1 MSEYSPNSYADDPRK
16 VRLTKEG
23 QDIARASVLSNIEY
37 ARVLCGGI
45 LNNMSND
52 LIKPDKDRVTGRFLP
67 GNKIGAKGGRVLGSR
82 NRLANEYVMALQRA
96 FKRHGADCIERV
108 AKNDPAKFLTILS
121 AIMPKE
127 VLSKIEVS
135 ADIDIAIK
143 QSAVLDAYRAL
154 GANINDDV
162 EEAEIIDG

>member
-1 MSEYSPNSYADDPRK
+1 M
-16 VRLTKEG
+16 
-23 QDIARASVLSNIEY
+23 
-37 ARVLCGGI
+37 
-45 LNNMSND
+45 
-52 LIKPDKDRVTGRFLP
+52 
-67 GNKIGAKGGRVLGSR
+67 
-82 NRLANEYVMALQRA
+82 
-96 FKRHGADCIERV
+96 

>member
-1 MSEYSPNSYADDPRK
+1 
-16 VRLTKEG
+16 
-23 QDIARASVLSNIEY
+23 
-37 ARVLCGGI
+37 
-45 LNNMSND
+45 MSND
-52 LIKPDKDRVTGRFLP
+52 LIKSDKDRVTGRFLP